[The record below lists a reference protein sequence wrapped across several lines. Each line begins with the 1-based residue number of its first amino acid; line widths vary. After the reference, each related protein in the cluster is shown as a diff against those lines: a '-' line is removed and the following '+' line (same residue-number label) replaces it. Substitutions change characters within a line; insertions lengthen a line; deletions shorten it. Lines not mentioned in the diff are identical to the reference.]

1 MRSLFSSAKGI
12 NILIRISVV
21 CPVWQVREAGASI
34 SCSVCTSVRPRP
46 FLLALNVTSDGHPH
60 QKRRLLRLHSL
71 HPLVSC
77 SLCYRM
83 INLMLNLEAVFLAQ
97 RERDYWQRESD
108 RQKVRE
114 SVYEC
119 RRLAIHNKSICKD
132 VLVFFS
138 LMRAIV
144 VTDFPLCD
152 LFAVILTVYCCF
164 I

>member
-1 MRSLFSSAKGI
+1 MLSW
-12 NILIRISVV
+12 ISVV
-21 CPVWQVREAGASI
+21 CPAWQVREAGASI
-34 SCSVCTSVRPRP
+34 SCSVCTAVRPRP
-46 FLLALNVTSDGHPH
+46 FLLAPNVTSDRHPP

-71 HPLVSC
+71 RPLVIW

-97 RERDYWQRESD
+97 RERDYWQRESE
-108 RQKVRE
+108 RQKVWE
-114 SVYEC
+114 CVYEC
-119 RRLAIHNKSICKD
+119 RRLAIHNKSICKETC
-132 VLVFFS
+132 FFFLFLFP